1 MQMPDK
7 RIKPGKDK
15 SADEERIWPRFRCN
29 LPTELFDDSDNL
41 RDCNIINISE
51 NGLGIRTDASLQ
63 KGRRI
68 QLVDPKVKADVVWI
82 SKNRAGLVIC
92 E

>member
-1 MQMPDK
+1 
-7 RIKPGKDK
+7 
-15 SADEERIWPRFRCN
+15 
-29 LPTELFDDSDNL
+29 
-41 RDCNIINISE
+41 
-51 NGLGIRTDASLQ
+51 LQ